1 MGKKVETVKEIT
13 GGRLKSFNGQ
23 AGRFIEQN
31 AAARAPA
38 VGATPRSSTA
48 EAPAADV
55 PRAEAPPP
63 IPVEIHEPPAN
74 ALVVVQRVMGSIW
87 VPLETAGIVL
97 VVLIFVLLEHE
108 AVGDRFIRIAGG
120 ADIRATTLALND
132 AGQRLSRFFVSQFLV
147 NLGVGIAVALGL
159 FIVGLPHAL
168 LWGALAAVL
177 RFVPYVGVWIAAL
190 FAAVLAAAVDP
201 GWTLSIATLGL
212 FVIVEVLPGHLIE
225 PQLHGHTTV

>member
-23 AGRFIEQN
+23 AGRFMEQK
-31 AAARAPA
+31 AAGRAPA
-38 VGATPRSSTA
+38 EAAAPRSSPAKAPTA
-48 EAPAADV
+48 DL

-108 AVGDRFIRIAGG
+108 ALRDRFIRIAAG
-120 ADIRATTLALND
+120 ADIRAPTLALNA
-132 AGQRLSRFFVSQFLV
+132 AGQRLSRFSVSQFLV
-147 NLGVGIAVALGL
+147 I
-159 FIVGLPHAL
+159 
-168 LWGALAAVL
+168 
-177 RFVPYVGVWIAAL
+177 
-190 FAAVLAAAVDP
+190 
-201 GWTLSIATLGL
+201 
-212 FVIVEVLPGHLIE
+212 
-225 PQLHGHTTV
+225 